1 MATGYAS
8 SPQELCPTPDIL
20 DLVEFTTAR
29 VEELLDRTVVPR
41 ISDRPVD
48 TYQVLST
55 LWDAVLHD
63 LQHPSGRV
71 DQDRVRL
78 LGGALADI
86 REVETLVARSR
97 PGDTDTRY
105 ERIRAALTRLHACT
119 TVDDLLTSAA
129 RQVGTFGFDRALAA
143 RVSDARWNLHYMYDD
158 LEPSWAAEVVA
169 QGKATPPLL
178 DGSIIESDAVSQG
191 RPAMVF
197 EVQDNPRVAKYL
209 VRIGRTESYCVAPLS
224 IRGHVFG
231 LIHGD
236 CYHQRRR
243 VTVQDQHALS
253 MFAEGLSHS
262 LARITVLERATAL
275 EGQMRSLARDIE
287 LCGGAATPEIPGRND
302 LSRRENDIAELV
314 ATGESNRQI
323 ARRLG
328 ISEATVKT
336 HLTHTFRKLGI
347 ASRSELLA
355 LWLQ

>member
-8 SPQELCPTPDIL
+8 SPRELCPTPDIL
-20 DLVEFTTAR
+20 DLIEFTTAR
-29 VEELLDRTVVPR
+29 VEELLDRAIVPR
-41 ISDRPVD
+41 TPDRPVD
-48 TYQVLST
+48 AHHVLST

-71 DQDRVRL
+71 DQERVRL
-78 LGGALADI
+78 LGDALADI
-86 REVETLVARSR
+86 REVETLTARSR
-97 PGDTDTRY
+97 PGDTEARY
-105 ERIRAALTRLHACT
+105 ERIRAALTHLHACT

-129 RQVGTFGFDRALAA
+129 RQMCTFGFDRALVAG
-143 RVSDARWNLHYMYDD
+143 VSDSCWNLHYMHDEVEPRWAED
-158 LEPSWAAEVVA
+158 LVA
-169 QGKATPPLL
+169 QGKAAPPLL
-178 DGSIIESDAVSQG
+178 DGSIVESDAVAES
-191 RPAMVF
+191 RPRMVF
-197 EVQDNPRVAKYL
+197 EVQDNPRVAKSL

-236 CYHQRRR
+236 CYHRRRR

-262 LARITVLERATAL
+262 LARVTVLERAATL
-275 EGQMRSLARDIE
+275 EGQMRSLTREIE
-287 LCGGAATPEIPGRND
+287 LCGGTAAPEIPGRNE
-302 LSRRENDIAELV
+302 LSRREHDIAELV

-328 ISEATVKT
+328 ITEATVKT

-355 LWLQ
+355 LWLR